1 MDIWEWVFDQK
12 EVLDELGEEE
22 LLSIMDNI
30 SSDVVDG
37 RHKRLDQ
44 YIDSGI
50 QRARELGLGWVEVFL
65 RHWRLQSYVLVR
77 NKPKDMIKEAI
88 SLLEFAHRPENKNC
102 PQSICVVQDL
112 ANCYAI
118 FDGPGFFQER
128 LQVAKENLDKI
139 NASWPCYICISAEYA
154 TALIDAGRYQECI
167 DFLNNCD
174 NELVKSGEEKDR
186 SELLFVR
193 VQALVL
199 MGEYGK
205 ARDQVK
211 RVDTDDGGGSNFVTR
226 KSVLK
231 ALIAAYD
238 GCYDEAE
245 KCLPEFK
252 KIKVFSSEMARWA
265 KVKFMIASEAD
276 GAALTALINQ
286 FKQIVID
293 MEDRGVYRDTFNT
306 LGLLAELYARVSDS
320 EGLEQTIES
329 MVRVKSFLNKDAG
342 AENRILELTQ

>member
-1 MDIWEWVFDQK
+1 MDIWDWVFDQQ
-12 EVLDELGEEE
+12 EVLDEQGEEE
-22 LLSIMDNI
+22 LLDIMEDV
-30 SSDVVDG
+30 SSDTVDG
-37 RHKRLDQ
+37 RHQRLDQ
-44 YIDSGI
+44 YIDTGI

-65 RHWRLQSYVLVR
+65 RHWRLQSHVLVR

-102 PQSICVVQDL
+102 PQSICAVQDL

-139 NASWPCYICISAEYA
+139 NANWSCYICISAEYA

-167 DFLNNCD
+167 DFLDNCD
-174 NELVKSGEEKDR
+174 KELVKFGEGKDR
-186 SELLFVR
+186 TELLLIRVR
-193 VQALVL
+193 VLVL
-199 MGEYGK
+199 MGEYSK
-205 ARDQVK
+205 ARNHIK
-211 RVDTDDGGGSNFVTR
+211 RARLAGGGSNFTTR

-231 ALIAAYD
+231 ALIAVYD
-238 GCYDEAE
+238 GCYDEAQQ
-245 KCLPEFK
+245 CLPELK
-252 KIKVFSSEMARWA
+252 AIEVVSSQMAKWA
-265 KVKFMIASEAD
+265 EIKFMIASKSD
-276 GAALTALINQ
+276 NRVSKTLINQ
-286 FKQIVID
+286 FKKIVID

-306 LGLLAELYARVSDS
+306 LGLLAELYDKINDK